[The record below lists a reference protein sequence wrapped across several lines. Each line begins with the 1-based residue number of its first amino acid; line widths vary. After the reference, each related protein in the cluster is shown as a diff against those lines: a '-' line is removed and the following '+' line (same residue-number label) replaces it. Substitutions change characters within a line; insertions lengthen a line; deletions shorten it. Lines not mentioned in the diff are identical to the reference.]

1 MDLKVIKESVEFI
14 KEKLNGFEPEI
25 GAILGSGLGVMADR
39 IEN

>member
-25 GAILGSGLGVMADR
+25 GAILGSGLGDMADR